1 MAFGV
6 EGGSLAVMADPIIR
20 ITAVAVIDLAQWHF
34 DLADI
39 SIRNKFPLEKPSMA
53 KHILAFSLFSALL
66 LIAHTTVAPA
76 QTTPSAARADTL
88 GNIQAAGNKA
98 IGAQVKTV
106 EVTTSGDVLVVARVN
121 SNMNASTHEGRNN
134 EAKEIASIVAR
145 SIGDKAKFRTVNTI
159 RVDYMVRAA
168 ASPTTGK
175 VVDSVEFRKGPDGV
189 FDFHQT

>member
-6 EGGSLAVMADPIIR
+6 EGGSLAVMAEPIIR

-76 QTTPSAARADTL
+76 QTTPSDARADTL
-88 GNIQAAGNKA
+88 GNIQAAVNKA
-98 IGAQVKTV
+98 IGAQIKTV
-106 EVTTSGDVLVVARVN
+106 EVTT
-121 SNMNASTHEGRNN
+121 NASAHEGRNN
-134 EAKEIASIVAR
+134 EAKEIASIVVR
-145 SIGDKAKFRTVNTI
+145 SIGDKAKFRTVSTI